1 MDWSFQRIK
10 LTYISWMNSLLKI
23 TMKTFEESIS
33 THWKHWIADHHKGET
48 VYSWDPEIQRQSTC
62 R

>member
-10 LTYISWMNSLLKI
+10 LTYIELSFKNNNENIWG
-23 TMKTFEESIS
+23 S
-33 THWKHWIADHHKGET
+33 THWKHWIADHHIGET